1 MRNLTLKLHLLMT
14 WFHFSDHSGGVR
26 ILEWEGLVF
35 GAGGSGTSLSRLC
48 SLQDLRDVCFPV
60 SGPLCNC
67 NSGIQDR
74 PACEIANLGTG
85 IGVSVGRCAGS
96 FFWGD
101 RILMNCSKRPKL
113 PFRPKGLLEGDLHVF
128 TCR

>member
-1 MRNLTLKLHLLMT
+1 MRNLTLKLHLLLT
-14 WFHFSDHSGGVR
+14 WFHFSGQSRGVG
-26 ILEWEGLVF
+26 ILGREELVF
-35 GAGGSGTSLSRLC
+35 GAGGSGTSRARLC
-48 SLQDLRDVCFPV
+48 SLQDLRDLRFPM
-60 SGPLCNC
+60 SGHSRNS

-85 IGVSVGRCAGS
+85 IGGSLGRCAGP
-96 FFWGD
+96 FFWRD
-101 RILMNCSKRPKL
+101 RILMNCSKRPRL